1 MLRQKR
7 WDEKLKGILE
17 KLCIDALENYYR
29 YGTADF
35 VDAFDENIVFFS
47 PNDNRVIKGKENVVK
62 YFTEGGKKLK
72 LSIDNLSTQLISLKA
87 DAVIVIA
94 DYNLFAYYPDGK
106 MLRFKQHYLVALN
119 RKRSENG
126 SFEWKCPLIHI
137 SNVGQKA
144 SMSNTEKITLRQ
156 YEQDLIRS
164 IFADRKSV
172 RKIVFSG
179 DGNVSH
185 YIAEDSIKYIEGGKG
200 VQCYVHTDS
209 GIITV
214 HHLMKDV
221 IEKLPDYYYRCH
233 ASYIVNLRRVKSV
246 GSYKVFLESG
256 EEIPVPAKKYGQ
268 VKSDITRFISQS

>member
-1 MLRQKR
+1 M
-7 WDEKLKGILE
+7 KGILE

-47 PNDNRVIKGKENVVK
+47 PNDNRVIKGKDNVVK

-72 LSIDNLSTQLISLKA
+72 LSIDGLSTQLISLKA

-137 SNVGQKA
+137 SNVGNKS
-144 SMSNTEKITLRQ
+144 SMSNIEKITLRQ

-164 IFADRKSV
+164 IFADRKPV

-179 DGNVSH
+179 DGNVNH
-185 YIAEDSIKYIEGGKG
+185 YIAEDSIRYIEGGKG

-209 GIITV
+209 DIITV

-221 IEKLPDYYYRCH
+221 MKMLPDYYYRCH

-246 GSYKVFLESG
+246 GGYRVLLESG

-268 VKSDITRFISQS
+268 VKADITKFISQS